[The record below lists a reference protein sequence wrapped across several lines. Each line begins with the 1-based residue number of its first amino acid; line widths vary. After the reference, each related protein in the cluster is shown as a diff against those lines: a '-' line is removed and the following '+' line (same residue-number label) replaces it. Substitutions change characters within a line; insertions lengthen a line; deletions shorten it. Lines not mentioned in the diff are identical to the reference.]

1 MILSVLE
8 QEAVTELERQDLGQ
22 KLERP
27 SLNYKRKA
35 IHLFKLPKY
44 MVSTIL
50 EWNGRD

>member
-22 KLERP
+22 KLG
-27 SLNYKRKA
+27 NYKCKA
-35 IHLFKLPKY
+35 THLFKLPEY
-44 MVSTIL
+44 MVSPIL